1 MSRNAFLLA
10 ALLVTAPALA
20 DSRMD
25 AAPYA
30 YVQLDDP
37 AQERAAKQLME
48 TVRCLVCQGQSIADS
63 DAEMASDMRSMIRE
77 RIARG
82 EKPEDIRR
90 WLVERYGDWVTYA
103 PPTRGS
109 ALILW
114 MLPLLLLFVGGVLAA
129 GRIRRRRR

>member
-10 ALLVTAPALA
+10 GLLVTAPALA

-114 MLPLLLLFVGGVLAA
+114 MLPLFLLFVGGVLAA

>member
-10 ALLVTAPALA
+10 VLLVTAPALA